1 LEENKQIGLENADEA
16 SSPSG
21 IAGLLFVAGSGLR
34 RSHKSVVVTGDHL
47 VIARGMWLFF
57 NLIIC
62 GLVSLFF
69 HFSFYRFSHRLCLGI
84 TKKPK
89 IFQCP
94 PVVCL
99 SHFVKTE
106 SCVSLDKESF

>member
-57 NLIIC
+57 QFDYLVLSLYFFTFLFIVSPTVC
-62 GLVSLFF
+62 VWGLRKNQKY
-69 HFSFYRFSHRLCLGI
+69 FSVHPLC
-84 TKKPK
+84 
-89 IFQCP
+89 
-94 PVVCL
+94 VCL
-99 SHFVKTE
+99 ILSKRNL
-106 SCVSLDKESF
+106 VSLDKESF